1 MEQLFLVDNGVE
13 RLAHDDVDMDIEL
26 PDVPTQSLINGSYP
40 SGTHPAELVPAEHYH
55 GFHEFRDT
63 ANQALHAAFP
73 VHRQPRNAT
82 ASVLMLKWADDDLG
96 VTSELTRL
104 KGVFDQYYHFETEI
118 WEIPSQKSAR
128 RLSDKVHEW
137 RDQCCEEQVCPGG
150 QLPLMILYYG
160 GHAEQSANNICRWRR
175 CKISS
180 QS

>member
-1 MEQLFLVDNGVE
+1 MDS
-13 RLAHDDVDMDIEL
+13 RLGRPTRDDMDMDIEL
-26 PDVPTQSLINGSYP
+26 PDVPTHSLVNGSCP
-40 SGTHPAELVPAEHYH
+40 SWTHPADLIPAEHYH
-55 GFHEFRDT
+55 GFHEFRDA

-104 KGVFDQYYHFETEI
+104 KGIFDQYYHFETEI

-128 RLSDKVHEW
+128 QLSDKVHEW
-137 RDQCCEEQVCPGG
+137 RDRCCEEQVSQRG

-160 GHAEQSANNICRWRR
+160 GHAEESANNICRWRR
-175 CKISS
+175 CKIYS